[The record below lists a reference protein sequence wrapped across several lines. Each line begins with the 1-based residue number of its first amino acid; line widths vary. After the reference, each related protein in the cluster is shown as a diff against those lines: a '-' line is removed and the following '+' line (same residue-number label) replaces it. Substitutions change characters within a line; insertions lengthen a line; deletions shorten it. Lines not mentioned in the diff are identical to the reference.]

1 MRLIGWLRART
12 QEPRLEHIQGGI
24 LQGYGHDRVAYLFL
38 RVTDADRARDW
49 IGRLAPTIT
58 DARRYDTRPRVTC
71 NIAFTARGLDAL
83 EVSRRLLKK
92 FSDEFQEG
100 MARRAADVLGDT
112 GASHPNKWEK
122 GPQSGGGHVL
132 LMLQAKDEGPLDEAV
147 DTLLE
152 ELSGVELFL
161 EQRGLTLPNAREH
174 FGFSDG
180 FSQPALRRVV
190 YTRRQPRGNG
200 VPLRFGRWRR
210 MALGEFVLGYYDEDN
225 VKPEA
230 PPGVLGRDGTYMVWR
245 KLEQNVDEFHKRMLN
260 AAKGDE
266 LRARWL
272 KARVVGRW
280 DDGTPL
286 AISPDRP
293 DPAVVADED
302 RRNTFRYADDPLG
315 LRCPVGA
322 HVRRSYPRD
331 ALGWGH
337 KRSFRHRIIRNGFAY
352 DDRAGQ
358 RRRRGLVFVCFNAN
372 LSRQFE
378 VVQGDWCADGRV
390 FGLGHDRDPLMGGDV
405 DGGGKFV
412 IGGDPPEFL
421 APLRQFVTTCSG
433 EYLFMPGIPALWA
446 LARGDV

>member
-1 MRLIGWLRART
+1 
-12 QEPRLEHIQGGI
+12 
-24 LQGYGHDRVAYLFL
+24 
-38 RVTDADRARDW
+38 
-49 IGRLAPTIT
+49 
-58 DARRYDTRPRVTC
+58 
-71 NIAFTARGLDAL
+71 
-83 EVSRRLLKK
+83 
-92 FSDEFQEG
+92 
-100 MARRAADVLGDT
+100 
-112 GASHPNKWEK
+112 
-122 GPQSGGGHVL
+122 
-132 LMLQAKDEGPLDEAV
+132 MLQAKEEGRLNTAV
-147 DTLLE
+147 DALLRE
-152 ELSGVELFL
+152 TSGVELFL
-161 EQRGLTLPNAREH
+161 DQRGLTLPEAREH

-225 VKPEA
+225 VKPEGPA
-230 PPGVLGRDGTYMVWR
+230 GVLGRDGTYMVWR
-245 KLEQNVDEFHKRMLN
+245 KLEQDVDRFHKSMRK
-260 AAKGDE
+260 AAGGDK

-293 DPAVVADED
+293 DPAVVADEE

-352 DDRAGQ
+352 DDPVRGQ
-358 RRRRGLVFVCFNAN
+358 EEPRRGLVFVCFNAN

-378 VVQGDWCADGRV
+378 VVQGDWCADGRI
-390 FGLGHDRDPLMGGDV
+390 FGLGRDRDPLIGGDV
-405 DGGGKFV
+405 EGGGKFV
-412 IGGDPPEFL
+412 IGGNPPEFL

-433 EYLFMPGIPALWA
+433 EYLFMPGIPALRA
-446 LARGDV
+446 LARGDE